1 MPGDFLMSP
10 IVVSTLAFWC
20 FALLHSTLV
29 SVRFQTRIEGRI
41 GKDLM
46 LAFYRLA
53 FTVASGVALVAL
65 RLVVH
70 HLPSRTLYA
79 TSGSLSWAVRS
90 VQVIGL
96 GLLLLSAR
104 HMDFLKF
111 IGLRQAAHF
120 LLRGDGSEELLPF
133 REQELDTSRMY
144 GLVRHP
150 QYLSA
155 LVMIWAAPTMSLTR
169 LALALN
175 VTLYFCVG
183 SCLEERRLVTRFGQE
198 YVRYQQQ
205 VPRIFPWRWLLAL
218 PRRLFPARQK
228 V

>member
-1 MPGDFLMSP
+1 MCA
-10 IVVSTLAFWC
+10 IIVSTLAFWC

-29 SVRFQTRIEGRI
+29 SVRFQTWIERRI

-53 FTVASGVALVAL
+53 FTVASGLALVGL
-65 RLVVH
+65 GLVVH
-70 HLPSRTLYA
+70 HLPSRILYA
-79 TSGSLSWAVRS
+79 TSDSLSWALRS

-104 HMDFLKF
+104 HTDFLKF
-111 IGLRQAAHF
+111 IGLRQATYF
-120 LLRGDGSEELLPF
+120 LLLRDGSEEMLPF
-133 REQELDTSRMY
+133 REEELDTSSMY

-155 LVMIWAAPTMSLTR
+155 LVIIWAGPAMSLTR

-175 VTLYFCVG
+175 MTLYFYVG

-198 YVRYQQQ
+198 YVRYQER
-205 VPRIFPWRWLLAL
+205 VPRIFPWRWLLSL
-218 PRRLFPARQK
+218 PQRRFPAR
-228 V
+228 